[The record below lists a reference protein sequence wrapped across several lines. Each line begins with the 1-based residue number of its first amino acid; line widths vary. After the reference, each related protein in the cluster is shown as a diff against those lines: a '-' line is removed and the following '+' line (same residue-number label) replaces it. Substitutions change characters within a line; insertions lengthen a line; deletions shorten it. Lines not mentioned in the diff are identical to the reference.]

1 MDVRVEERSLGR
13 GLCGLY
19 CDALRLVII
28 DDRLLDHQK
37 VCTLCHELVHARH
50 HDPGCGIIGAKAER
64 RTRKETALWL
74 VDPVEYAT
82 AERLYDGDSYLIACE
97 LGVTVQVVEDYKSL
111 LADHAALAYGEGVME

>member
-19 CDALRLVII
+19 CDTLRLII
-28 DDRLLDHQK
+28 VDNRLLDHQK
-37 VCTLCHELVHARH
+37 MCTLCHELVHARH
-50 HDPGCGIIGAKAER
+50 HDTGCGIIGTKAEQ

-74 VDPVEYAT
+74 VGPVEYAT

-97 LGVTVQVVEDYKSL
+97 LGVTVQVVEDYK
-111 LADHAALAYGEGVME
+111 